1 MPFHI
6 LIGLFRNISWRLKY
20 GLIILVIPNLNI
32 MTYKIKSLLYFSCFM
47 LASLAYYLVDQHD
60 EFQEQMANK
69 SYVEAD
75 FHDADTL
82 DEPKEDQEELQP

>member
-1 MPFHI
+1 
-6 LIGLFRNISWRLKY
+6 LKY

>member
-1 MPFHI
+1 
-6 LIGLFRNISWRLKY
+6 
-20 GLIILVIPNLNI
+20 